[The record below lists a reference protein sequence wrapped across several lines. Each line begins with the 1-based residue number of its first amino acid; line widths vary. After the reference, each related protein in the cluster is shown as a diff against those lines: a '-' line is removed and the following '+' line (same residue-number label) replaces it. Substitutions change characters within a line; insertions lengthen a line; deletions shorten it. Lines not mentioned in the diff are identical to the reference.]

1 LPAPPELA
9 RTLFGDRLPLA
20 VRYAERLAGDG
31 VEWGIIGP
39 RESDRLW
46 ERHLLNCVAVGAL
59 IPPDSMVVDVGSG
72 AGLPGVVLAIAR
84 PDLRLVLV
92 EPMLRRAAFLESVL
106 TDLELT
112 GVEIQRTRAE
122 ELTKSR
128 PAADV
133 VTARAVARV
142 DRLAELAAPLLRPS
156 GELLAIK
163 GNAIFDEMA
172 GGWHGVRRANMTLG
186 AALFSI
192 RPVEGAKGATGAN
205 VPVHPPAGWLP
216 GAEAT
221 CEATWDEAGSVIK
234 AEPQGAVPLALVL
247 RLGRTRSSAGS

>member
-59 IPPDSMVVDVGSG
+59 IPPDSLVVDVGSG

-92 EPMLRRAAFLESVL
+92 EPLLRRAAFLESVL

-128 PAADV
+128 PGADV
-133 VTARAVARV
+133 VTARAVARL
-142 DRLAELAAPLLRPS
+142 DRLAALAAPLLRPS

-163 GNAIFDEMA
+163 GSAIYDEMA
-172 GGWHGVRRANMTLG
+172 GGWRGVRRANMTLG

-192 RPVEGAKGATGAN
+192 RPLEGAKGAD

-216 GAEAT
+216 GVEAT
-221 CEATWDEAGSVIK
+221 CEATWDEAGSVTK
-234 AEPQGAVPLALVL
+234 AEPQGVVPLALVL